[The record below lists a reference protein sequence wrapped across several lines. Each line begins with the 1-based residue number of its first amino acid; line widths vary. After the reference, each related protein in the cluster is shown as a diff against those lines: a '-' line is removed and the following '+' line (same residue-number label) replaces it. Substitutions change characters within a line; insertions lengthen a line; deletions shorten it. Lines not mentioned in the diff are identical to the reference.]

1 MSDPYKEPSYFVY
14 TSSNPYNWSLDAHP
28 SDLSSYLKLFQG
40 VSSEKIIGDS
50 SPYHM
55 YCEHCARDIYQFNKD
70 AKVMCILRNPVER
83 AYSMYIYWH
92 QANYQKHRIS
102 HHDFLQS
109 FLGDT
114 LFTKF
119 STPERSNVKGI
130 YWLRD
135 MGYYARQLER
145 YYEYFPEKQILAT
158 RYEDLQRNPQ
168 DYLRRVFTFLEIDP
182 AFKVSSVDPV
192 NVTVEPRFRSL
203 YNWLNLNTS
212 SQFREFF
219 KQNLGKFKLA
229 KSARDLVNK
238 LNQRQKSL
246 KNSFP
251 PELHNELMEF
261 YREDLQRLSLLTG
274 LNFDSWYK
282 GQK

>member
-1 MSDPYKEPSYFVY
+1 M
-14 TSSNPYNWSLDAHP
+14 
-28 SDLSSYLKLFQG
+28 
-40 VSSEKIIGDS
+40 
-50 SPYHM
+50 
-55 YCEHCARDIYQFNKD
+55 
-70 AKVMCILRNPVER
+70 
-83 AYSMYIYWH
+83 
-92 QANYQKHRIS
+92 
-102 HHDFLQS
+102 
-109 FLGDT
+109 
-114 LFTKF
+114 
-119 STPERSNVKGI
+119 
-130 YWLRD
+130 
-135 MGYYARQLER
+135 
-145 YYEYFPEKQILAT
+145 AT